1 MWEDAAYAASQEGS
15 MGHIPDEERHNEAQA
30 FMKQMLRSE
39 TVNGRTLKRGL
50 PMNVHTDTKQMGP
63 LAGSGEGP
71 SGTPQPVWETGT
83 AESGWSKVSPTTR
96 VLHLGTRYYA

>member
-15 MGHIPDEERHNEAQA
+15 MGHIPRVERHNEAKA
-30 FMKQMLRSE
+30 PKKQTLVPE

-50 PMNVHTDTKQMGP
+50 PMNVHTDTKQKGP
-63 LAGSGEGP
+63 LAGLGEGP

-96 VLHLGTRYYA
+96 VLYRGTRYYA